1 MCVGGYFMQVNLVVG
16 YEMKVDTHIEIYI
29 LCGPKQV
36 RPPGMFSMQGEKV
49 LIS

>member
-1 MCVGGYFMQVNLVVG
+1 MCVGGYFMQVNLIVG
-16 YEMKVDTHIEIYI
+16 YEMKVDTH
-29 LCGPKQV
+29 PKQV